1 MWKNILEEMKG
12 YSTFVLSNA
21 RGIGFAPNINIGI
34 VIVEKHKDRFV
45 KPEGKR
51 SKKGIP
57 KFTFM
62 KRIAFAFATLGTVF
76 AVLAQYAITNDWAWF
91 RVFHTLGFIGYIL
104 IISAAAF
111 FSLMFIH
118 QLSRDEKVRMR
129 NRSIDIDGSID
140 V

>member
-1 MWKNILEEMKG
+1 
-12 YSTFVLSNA
+12 
-21 RGIGFAPNINIGI
+21 
-34 VIVEKHKDRFV
+34 
-45 KPEGKR
+45 
-51 SKKGIP
+51 
-57 KFTFM
+57 M
-62 KRIAFAFATLGTVF
+62 KRIAFAFATIGTVF

-129 NRSIDIDGSID
+129 NRSMDMDGSID

>member
-1 MWKNILEEMKG
+1 MWKNILEEMSLD
-12 YSTFVLSNA
+12 STFVLSNA
-21 RGIGFAPNINIGI
+21 VALGLPQILSSELSLLKSRRTVLYNQRKKN
-34 VIVEKHKDRFV
+34 
-45 KPEGKR
+45 
-51 SKKGIP
+51 KKGIP

-62 KRIAFAFATLGTVF
+62 KRIAFAFATIGTVF